1 MENKEIKMSDLL
13 DQLVH
18 DQTFLGSQEER
29 ETFCFGFLHM
39 LIEI

>member
-1 MENKEIKMSDLL
+1 MEVKMSELL

-18 DQTFLGSQEER
+18 DETFLGSQEER
-29 ETFCFGFLHM
+29 EQFCFGFLHM

>member
-1 MENKEIKMSDLL
+1 MRFSDLL
-13 DQLVH
+13 NRLVH
-18 DQTFLGSQEER
+18 DEDFLGSQEER